1 MKRVVLI
8 AVVLL
13 ATGGLAFGAIEL
25 FGAGDVAPVESDA
38 RAPVFVTLEPF
49 VVPVIRE
56 GRVVKQVS
64 LTIILDLAD
73 PHAETEVAAKMPYLR
88 DAFLTRLHDLMG
100 RRSRDGRTFAPEVVK
115 RRLLAESERV
125 PGAGVVRDVLAQGAF
140 EKTSRP

>member
-64 LTIILDLAD
+64 LTITLGSRRPPRRDRSGGEDALPSRCIPD
-73 PHAETEVAAKMPYLR
+73 AA
-88 DAFLTRLHDLMG
+88 
-100 RRSRDGRTFAPEVVK
+100 
-115 RRLLAESERV
+115 
-125 PGAGVVRDVLAQGAF
+125 
-140 EKTSRP
+140 SRPHGAA